1 MFDTIGLASFIWI
14 ITGIALTVL
23 EFIIPGVIT
32 IFFGFGALITGI
44 LSVFLD
50 IPLNGQLFIFL
61 GSSVV
66 SLIFFRKYLKSIFV
80 GYKQDNPDTTR
91 NISEHVGK
99 QAVARSKISP
109 NRRGTVLYNGTVW
122 EAESVED
129 IEEEETVQI
138 IGLDSI
144 VLKVVKID

>member
-1 MFDTIGLASFIWI
+1 MFDTIGLTSFIWI
-14 ITGIALTVL
+14 ITGIALTIL
-23 EFIIPGVIT
+23 EFVIPGVIT
-32 IFFGFGALITGI
+32 IFFGFGALLTGI

-50 IPLNGQLFIFL
+50 IPLNGQIVIFL
-61 GSSVV
+61 GSSVL

-80 GYKQDNPDTTR
+80 GHKRDNPDPTR

-99 QAVARSKISP
+99 KVIARSKISP
-109 NRRGTVLYNGTVW
+109 NKRGTVLYNGTVW

-129 IEEEETVQI
+129 IEEGETVQI